1 MRRILPFLLLAL
13 PCGVAQA
20 QEDGDSLRINILDKA
35 VFYDGYNSNIF
46 DADKD
51 DGILRHKNS
60 IYAVKLTDDVLDR
73 IGERL
78 DLDLTL
84 GPLCDNYDRIGNV
97 DIAFVEK
104 GAESYD
110 YESVKRIEVA
120 RYITP
125 FMNKNSKKIQSV
137 PFFYNAPDVSLIL
150 RDKALR
156 ENYDLWLEAE
166 LFGVPY
172 AANEQIKGCE
182 GRNDVF
188 TLTVDFLT
196 NASPASPVT
205 TNVMVPIY
213 AKKAEDHGNVN
224 LNNYK
229 EVATDT
235 LGTTTKTYHFNI
247 PQDVTDSQIT
257 LILTNHGAAENGE
270 EYVRRLHLVYYDGEL
285 IHSYTPGGV
294 SCEPYRKYNT
304 QGNGIYGWGSK
315 SDEWWEEWNNWCP
328 GAAVPTRRIPLGPQ
342 KAGDHSIMIRVPDA
356 VFYNQDGD
364 FRPSL
369 YFHGTTEGSM
379 PAGMKTVSDD
389 IADVTFLKDGNVV
402 RYSTSER
409 VAAVTVRS
417 IDGTLLYGEESP
429 RENTVSLAGY
439 VPGAYIITVMTAD
452 HRVKSLKTVIND

>member
-205 TNVMVPIY
+205 TNVMVPVY

-229 EVATDT
+229 
-235 LGTTTKTYHFNI
+235 GT
-247 PQDVTDSQIT
+247 
-257 LILTNHGAAENGE
+257 
-270 EYVRRLHLVYYDGEL
+270 
-285 IHSYTPGGV
+285 
-294 SCEPYRKYNT
+294 
-304 QGNGIYGWGSK
+304 
-315 SDEWWEEWNNWCP
+315 
-328 GAAVPTRRIPLGPQ
+328 
-342 KAGDHSIMIRVPDA
+342 SI
-356 VFYNQDGD
+356 N
-364 FRPSL
+364 
-369 YFHGTTEGSM
+369 
-379 PAGMKTVSDD
+379 
-389 IADVTFLKDGNVV
+389 
-402 RYSTSER
+402 
-409 VAAVTVRS
+409 
-417 IDGTLLYGEESP
+417 
-429 RENTVSLAGY
+429 
-439 VPGAYIITVMTAD
+439 
-452 HRVKSLKTVIND
+452 